1 MPPTVRVAAVEGTAT
16 SVETAL
22 GALREA
28 VPTLDAGA
36 VLGPVPR
43 DGSGAGGTATSGSSG
58 RPAGTGAGTGA
69 GVRALVRFDYALGRP
84 VAEALRA
91 AVVAD
96 ALHGRSRDRRAG
108 ADRFAPRTTLKVRLD
123 VPELD
128 L

>member
-1 MPPTVRVAAVEGTAT
+1 
-16 SVETAL
+16 
-22 GALREA
+22 
-28 VPTLDAGA
+28 
-36 VLGPVPR
+36 
-43 DGSGAGGTATSGSSG
+43 
-58 RPAGTGAGTGA
+58 A

>member
-58 RPAGTGAGTGA
+58 RPAGTGAG
-69 GVRALVRFDYALGRP
+69 VRALVRFDYALGRP

-108 ADRFAPRTTLKVRLD
+108 ADRFASRTTLKVRLD